1 MNAYE
6 RRPCCNKGEAHS
18 EDSMGAGQGND
29 TGLQLA
35 SAANVRSL
43 TSGM

>member
-18 EDSMGAGQGND
+18 EDSMGAAG
-29 TGLQLA
+29 
-35 SAANVRSL
+35 R
-43 TSGM
+43 GMTQDSS